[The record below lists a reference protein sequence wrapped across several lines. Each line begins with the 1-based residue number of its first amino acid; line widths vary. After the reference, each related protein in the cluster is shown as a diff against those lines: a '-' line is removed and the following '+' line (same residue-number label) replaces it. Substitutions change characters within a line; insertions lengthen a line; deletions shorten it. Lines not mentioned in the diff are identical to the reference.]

1 MSPQRREIR
10 SSYIEWARLRSK
22 ARFNLAMCD
31 VSPVSISDLPV
42 RMEDLEITGPSG
54 YGYKPLIERLAAR
67 AAVEVDSVVH
77 AQGTSMANHLAM
89 AALIEPDDEVLIEE
103 PGYEALISAALYLGA
118 KVRRFSRRFE
128 AGFQLDP
135 REVERSITPRTRL
148 IVVTNLHNPTGV
160 RTPDSTL
167 KLIGEIARSLGAHVL
182 VDEVYL
188 ESCFDAP
195 AQTAFHLGS
204 NFLVTGSL
212 TKAYGLSGLRCGW
225 ILAAP
230 ALAQRMWRLNDLFG
244 IMGPHVAERLSVV
257 ALDNLPQI
265 TAKVKARLAVNR
277 TILQKFLSS
286 RKDLLAI
293 RTEEGTVVFPLL
305 SSGPADA
312 FCQLLRE
319 KFDTS
324 VVPGRFFD
332 APAHIRIGI
341 GGETED
347 VREGL
352 TRLGAALDELAV
364 RR

>member
-22 ARFNLAMCD
+22 ARFNLAMSD

-195 AQTAFHLGS
+195 ARTAFHLGS

-225 ILAAP
+225 VIAAP

-265 TAKVKARLAVNR
+265 AAKVKARLAVNR

>member
-1 MSPQRREIR
+1 
-10 SSYIEWARLRSK
+10 
-22 ARFNLAMCD
+22 
-31 VSPVSISDLPV
+31 
-42 RMEDLEITGPSG
+42 
-54 YGYKPLIERLAAR
+54 
-67 AAVEVDSVVH
+67 
-77 AQGTSMANHLAM
+77 MANHLAM

-135 REVERSITPRTRL
+135 REVERSITPRTRM

-188 ESCFDAP
+188 ESSFDAP

-352 TRLGAALDELAV
+352 SRLGAALDELAV